1 MQILDLRWIY
11 RPLEVERHFDRR
23 AAGNGRVIG
32 PDDVSVSRSK
42 RARRFCRNHV
52 LRVFEAD
59 SEEDVTVSVSPADAL
74 RRVEGVDFQFKH
86 ARGENLEER
95 ETENTHSHPLSEDE

>member
-1 MQILDLRWIY
+1 M
-11 RPLEVERHFDRR
+11 
-23 AAGNGRVIG
+23 IG

-42 RARRFCRNHV
+42 RARWLCRNHV

-59 SEEDVTVSVSPADAL
+59 SEENVTVPVPPADAL
-74 RRVEGVDFQFKH
+74 RGVERMDFQFKH

-95 ETENTHSHPLSEDE
+95 EKKNTHIHTLCE